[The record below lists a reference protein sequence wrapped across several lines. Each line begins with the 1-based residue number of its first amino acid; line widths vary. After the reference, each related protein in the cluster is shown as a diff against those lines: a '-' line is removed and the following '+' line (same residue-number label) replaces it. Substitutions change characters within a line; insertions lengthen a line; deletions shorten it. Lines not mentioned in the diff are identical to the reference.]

1 MRVALYSRTV
11 LARTATALCLIVV
24 LFGIASLA
32 QAQQTVRI
40 GTTPAVSFLALY
52 AAEQLGY
59 FKAEGVTAQFAD
71 FEGGAEV
78 TTAMVG
84 GSIDMGGTYIERPMI
99 LAEKGFGAKNLL
111 AILNR
116 NPIFLVVRNNLAAT
130 DVKGLKG
137 TKLGMTRAGSAT
149 DLALRA
155 LLKDAGL
162 EPDRDVALIAVGSS
176 SSAAAALR
184 AGQIDGFMGGEPG
197 GAIIVHQLKL
207 GRYFIE
213 PMRDQGPAF
222 LRHMTFPTLQTS
234 DRYIQSNPQIVER
247 VVRAVVKTQKR
258 LREDP
263 DAAVSVAQKM
273 FPAIDAE
280 LLRNIIAVYRKA
292 YFPAI
297 TEEALRTVNQYQKQ
311 AGVVKGDFAYDK
323 MVAVPYKSLWGQ

>member
-1 MRVALYSRTV
+1 MTV
-11 LARTATALCLIVV
+11 ALCLLVA
-24 LFGIASLA
+24 LLA
-32 QAQQTVRI
+32 FVSPARAQQTVRI
-40 GTTPAVSFLALY
+40 GTTPAVTFLALY
-52 AAEQLGY
+52 AADQLGY
-59 FKAEGVTAQFAD
+59 FKAEGLTPQFAD

-78 TTAMVG
+78 TTALVG
-84 GSIDMGGTYIERPMI
+84 GSIDLAGTYVERPMI
-99 LAEKGFGAKNLL
+99 LAEKGFASKSLL

-116 NPIFLVVRNNLAAT
+116 NPIFLVLRKSLPAT

-155 LLKDAGL
+155 LLRDAGL
-162 EPDRDVALIAVGSS
+162 EPDRDVAVIAVGSS
-176 SSAAAALR
+176 TSAAAALR

-258 LREDP
+258 LRDDP

-273 FPAIDAE
+273 FPALDVE

-292 YFPAI
+292 
-297 TEEALRTVNQYQKQ
+297 
-311 AGVVKGDFAYDK
+311 
-323 MVAVPYKSLWGQ
+323 

>member
-1 MRVALYSRTV
+1 MTVALWLTATV
-11 LARTATALCLIVV
+11 LALATPTW
-24 LFGIASLA
+24 
-32 QAQQTVRI
+32 AQQTIRI
-40 GTTPAVSFLALY
+40 GATPAVTFVVLY

-59 FKAEGVTAQFAD
+59 FKAEGLTAQFAD

-84 GSIDMGGTYIERPMI
+84 GSIDFAGTYVERPMI

-116 NPIFLVVRNNLAAT
+116 NPIFLVVRKNLPAT

-155 LLKDAGL
+155 LLRDAGL
-162 EPDRDVALIAVGSS
+162 EPDRDVAVIAVGSS
-176 SSAAAALR
+176 NSAAAALR

-197 GAIIVHQLKL
+197 GAVIVHQLKI

-213 PMRDQGPAF
+213 PLRDQGPKF
-222 LRHMTFPTLQTS
+222 LQYMTFPTLQAS
-234 DRYIQSNPQIVER
+234 DRYIQANPQTVER
-247 VVRAVVKTQKR
+247 VVRAVSKTQKR

-263 DAAVSVAQKM
+263 EAGVRVAQKF
-273 FPAIDAE
+273 FPALDVE
-280 LLRNIIAVYRKA
+280 LLRAVIMLQRASYI
-292 YFPAI
+292 PTI
-297 TEEALRTVNQYQKQ
+297 TEDAVRTVNQFQKQ

-323 MVAVPYKSLWGQ
+323 LVAVQFKSFWDQ

>member
-1 MRVALYSRTV
+1 MTV
-11 LARTATALCLIVV
+11 ALCLLVA
-24 LFGIASLA
+24 LFVFVSPA

-59 FKAEGVTAQFAD
+59 FKAEGLTAQFAD

-116 NPIFLVVRNNLAAT
+116 NPIFLVVKKNLAVT
-130 DVKGLKG
+130 EVKGLKG

-155 LLKDAGL
+155 LLTDAGL

-176 SSAAAALR
+176 TSAAAALR

-197 GAIIVHQLKL
+197 GAIVVHQLKL

-258 LREDP
+258 LRDDP
-263 DAAVSVAQKM
+263 DAAVSVAQRM
-273 FPAIDAE
+273 FPALDVE

-297 TEEALRTVNQYQKQ
+297 TEEALRTVNEYQKQ
-311 AGVVKGDFAYDK
+311 AGVVRSDFAYDK
-323 MVAVPYKSLWGQ
+323 MVAVQYKTLWGQ

>member
-1 MRVALYSRTV
+1 MTIAPWLIAAL
-11 LARTATALCLIVV
+11 LAFATPAW
-24 LFGIASLA
+24 
-32 QAQQTVRI
+32 AQQTVRI
-40 GTTPAVSFLALY
+40 GATPAVTFVVLY
-52 AAEQLGY
+52 AAEHLGY
-59 FKAEGVTAQFAD
+59 FKAEGLSAQFAD

-84 GSIDMGGTYIERPMI
+84 GSIDFAGTYVERPMI

-116 NPIFLVVRNNLAAT
+116 NPIFLVVRKNLAAT

-155 LLKDAGL
+155 LLRDAGL
-162 EPDRDVALIAVGSS
+162 EPDRDVAVIAVGSS
-176 SSAAAALR
+176 NSAAAALR

-197 GAIIVHQLKL
+197 GAVIVHQLKI

-213 PMRDQGPAF
+213 PLRDQGPKF
-222 LRHMTFPTLQTS
+222 LQYMTFPTLQAS
-234 DRYIQSNPQIVER
+234 DRYIQANPQTVER
-247 VVRAVVKTQKR
+247 VVRAVAKTQKR

-263 DAAVSVAQKM
+263 EAGVRVAQKF
-273 FPAIDAE
+273 FPTLDVE
-280 LLRNIIAVYRKA
+280 LLRAVIMLQRASYI
-292 YFPAI
+292 PTI
-297 TEEALRTVNQYQKQ
+297 TEDAVRTVNQFQKQ

-323 MVAVPYKSLWGQ
+323 LVAVQFKSAWDQ

>member
-1 MRVALYSRTV
+1 MIGALGLLAV
-11 LARTATALCLIVV
+11 L
-24 LFGIASLA
+24 LA
-32 QAQQTVRI
+32 WAPPAWAQTVKI
-40 GTTPAVSFLALY
+40 GTTPAVTFVVLY

-59 FKAEGVTAQFAD
+59 FKTEGITAQFAD

-84 GSIDMGGTYIERPMI
+84 GSIDFAGTYVERVMV
-99 LAEKGFGAKNLL
+99 LAEKGFGSKNLL

-116 NPIFLVVRNNLAAT
+116 NPIFLVLRKDLPAT

-155 LLKDAGL
+155 LLRDSGL
-162 EPDRDVALIAVGSS
+162 EPDRDVAVIAVGSS
-176 SSAAAALR
+176 ASAAAALR

-197 GAIIVHQLKL
+197 GAVIVHQLKI

-213 PMRDQGPAF
+213 PLRDQGPKF
-222 LRHMTFPTLQTS
+222 LSYMTFPTLQAS
-234 DRYIQSNPQIVER
+234 DRYIQANPQTVER
-247 VVRAVVKTQKR
+247 VVRAVAKTQKR

-263 DAAVSVAQKM
+263 EAGVRVAQKI
-273 FPAIDAE
+273 FSTLDVE
-280 LLRNIIAVYRKA
+280 LIRNIILLQRASYV
-292 YFPAI
+292 PAI
-297 TEEALRTVNQYQKQ
+297 TEDAIRVVNQFQKQ

-323 MVAVPYKSLWGQ
+323 IVAAQLKPLWDQ

>member
-1 MRVALYSRTV
+1 MTIVLWLIAAV
-11 LARTATALCLIVV
+11 LALATPAW
-24 LFGIASLA
+24 
-32 QAQQTVRI
+32 AQQTIRI
-40 GTTPAVSFLALY
+40 GATPAVTFVVLY

-84 GSIDMGGTYIERPMI
+84 GSIDFAGTYVERPMI

-116 NPIFLVVRNNLAAT
+116 NPIFLVVRKTLTAT
-130 DVKGLKG
+130 DVRSLKG

-155 LLKDAGL
+155 LLRDAGL
-162 EPDRDVALIAVGSS
+162 EPDRDVAVIAVGSS
-176 SSAAAALR
+176 NSAAAALR

-197 GAIIVHQLKL
+197 GAVIVHQLKI

-213 PMRDQGPAF
+213 PLRDQGPKF
-222 LRHMTFPTLQTS
+222 LQYMTFPTLQAS
-234 DRYIQSNPQIVER
+234 DRYIQANPQTVER
-247 VVRAVVKTQKR
+247 VVRAVSKTQKR

-263 DAAVSVAQKM
+263 EAGVRVAQKF
-273 FPAIDAE
+273 FPALDVE
-280 LLRNIIAVYRKA
+280 LLRAVIMLQRASYI
-292 YFPAI
+292 PTI
-297 TEEALRTVNQYQKQ
+297 TENAVRTVNQFQKQ
-311 AGVVKGDFAYDK
+311 AGVVKGDFAYDQL
-323 MVAVPYKSLWGQ
+323 VAVQFKSFWDQ